1 MENIKETLKK
11 IYNDKKNFKEKVT
24 VLFSPA
30 SASYDKY
37 KNFEERGNDFKKIVK
52 YNVKNFVNSEKLNDY
67 WRNIDKKILFCFLTL
82 FLGVFF
88 HFLQPPFL
96 QVKGLIK
103 IFIFFSKHLVFSVL
117 AISLMIIISYLDI
130 SILKKA

>member
-1 MENIKETLKK
+1 MKNLKETLKK

-52 YNVKNFVNSEKLNDY
+52 YNAKNFY
-67 WRNIDKKILFCFLTL
+67 
-82 FLGVFF
+82 
-88 HFLQPPFL
+88 
-96 QVKGLIK
+96 
-103 IFIFFSKHLVFSVL
+103 
-117 AISLMIIISYLDI
+117 
-130 SILKKA
+130 